1 MLWMC
6 SELTLQPRWCLGKS
20 VRYPEGGDQGDMSQ
34 SPAVRQPSDQ
44 RDKLELQWPAALVLL
59 SIKQPVGERG
69 GKVAFGGV
77 SLLFSQ
83 IASHLNNTDIQFLPL
98 LIDNC
103 GTRQH
108 ELLCPSLRGTDSDDN
123 HFQKVLTH
131 KSLHLTP
138 GKAAGGTG
146 GWLQPGLGAQTQRL
160 IVNKEEIGK
169 KLMIRIGFPSIC
181 VMIQSDTVRY
191 SSWHNIINYRSH
203 LIRAQGAENI
213 PIC

>member
-59 SIKQPVGERG
+59 SIKQPVGDRG

-103 GTRQH
+103 GARQH

-123 HFQKVLTH
+123 HSQKSAPDTWEGSGWDWRLTSAWAWSPNTEIDS
-131 KSLHLTP
+131 KQ
-138 GKAAGGTG
+138 GGNREETDDQD
-146 GWLQPGLGAQTQRL
+146 WLSFNLCDDSEWHCKVFLMTQ
-160 IVNKEEIGK
+160 
-169 KLMIRIGFPSIC
+169 
-181 VMIQSDTVRY
+181 
-191 SSWHNIINYRSH
+191 HN
-203 LIRAQGAENI
+203 
-213 PIC
+213 